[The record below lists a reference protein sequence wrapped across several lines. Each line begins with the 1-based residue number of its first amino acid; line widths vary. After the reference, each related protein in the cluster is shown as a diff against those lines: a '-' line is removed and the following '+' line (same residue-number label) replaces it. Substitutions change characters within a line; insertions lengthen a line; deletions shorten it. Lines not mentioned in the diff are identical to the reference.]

1 MRQEAELGLRRLLL
15 TVSTFAFF
23 ACSIAIYVVQYIP
36 QDPLHLRMTLTV
48 YVAFF
53 LAMSLTGLIAAIK
66 RNATLITI
74 FAIHILLDCVLLL
87 IPRILFIRFSTSLPS
102 MICSNSKYPDIV
114 EEINGLADDSRVTQ
128 IENQLRQFSSPAWSQ
143 GSCMVW
149 MWGLEVAL
157 VALMILHMGAQ
168 ALLGVRL
175 LGYANYL
182 GRQKRLER
190 VVVQELC

>member
-1 MRQEAELGLRRLLL
+1 
-15 TVSTFAFF
+15 
-23 ACSIAIYVVQYIP
+23 
-36 QDPLHLRMTLTV
+36 MTLTV

-53 LAMSLTGLIAAIK
+53 LGMSLIGLIAALKVKRPISTTGNAIANIQTQ

-74 FAIHILLDCVLLL
+74 FAIHILLDSILLL
-87 IPRILFIRFSTSLPS
+87 IPRILFLRFSTSLPS
-102 MICSNSKYPDIV
+102 MICSNSKYPDMT
-114 EEINGLADDSRVTQ
+114 EGMNSMADESRVTQ
-128 IENQLRQFSSPAWSQ
+128 IENHLKQFSSPAWSQ

-157 VALMILHMGAQ
+157 VTLMILHMGAQ

-190 VVVQELC
+190 VVVRELC